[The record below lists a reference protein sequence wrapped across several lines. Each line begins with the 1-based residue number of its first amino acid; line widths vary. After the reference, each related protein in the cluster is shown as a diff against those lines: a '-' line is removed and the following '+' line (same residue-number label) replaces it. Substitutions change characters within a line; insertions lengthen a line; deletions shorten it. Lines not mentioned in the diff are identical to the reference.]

1 MTPCRGCSCINIFT
15 LHLYVQVCAAAQLL
29 DRLGPHC
36 GLTLGTPV
44 ANLLLQED
52 KFAKR
57 SLELLGKANKDGT
70 ITTQVT
76 ATLRPAPDRNAGVQL
91 YDLVRADTPTST
103 AVCWVSAAILLPEAG
118 T

>member
-1 MTPCRGCSCINIFT
+1 M
-15 LHLYVQVCAAAQLL
+15 
-29 DRLGPHC
+29 
-36 GLTLGTPV
+36 
-44 ANLLLQED
+44 LLQED

-70 ITTQVT
+70 ISTQVT

-91 YDLVRADTPTST
+91 YDLVRADTLTCT
-103 AVCWVSAAILLPEAG
+103 AVCWVSAATMLPEAG